1 MLVACAAG
9 CGDDLAA
16 DAGAGDAG
24 TTVDAAVDA
33 AADSGGADATAPPSA
48 LRVTGSAEG
57 AARGGGDR
65 VECTIGL
72 DFIDLAGDGAG
83 GFSGVAVGEVF
94 RRTFDG
100 DAPRFE
106 FSAFVGGPATL
117 TAGGGGV
124 ELRLVGEQPPEAA
137 PFWLAIEVMAGV
149 ETAPFAYAGDWSCAP
164 ILPGDPMDSPIEADG
179 TWSAAPIS
187 GDLQA
192 GREVSIPH
200 ASSNLRAPPRRRAD
214 PSRP

>member
-16 DAGAGDAG
+16 GPAGADDAG
-24 TTVDAAVDA
+24 TTVDA
-33 AADSGGADATAPPSA
+33 AADSGGADATAPPST

-65 VECTIGL
+65 VECTFGL
-72 DFIDLAGDGAG
+72 DFVDLAGDGAG
-83 GFSGVAVGEVF
+83 GFTGVAVGEVF

-100 DAPRFE
+100 DALRFE

-117 TAGGGGV
+117 TAGRGGV

-137 PFWLAIEVMAGV
+137 PFWLALEVMGGV
-149 ETAPFAYAGDWSCAP
+149 ETAPLAYAGDWTCAP
-164 ILPGDPMDSPIEADG
+164 ILAGDPMDSPIEAGG
-179 TWSAAPIS
+179 TWSAAPLS
-187 GDLQA
+187 A
-192 GREVSIPH
+192 
-200 ASSNLRAPPRRRAD
+200 PRRAR
-214 PSRP
+214 